1 VICIEQSPNGE
12 ASDCTLRL
20 AGQLSIQ
27 TALGWAVLSQQFV
40 PGAQTFAGPRGV
52 RSADAAGAGAAKIK
66 PRGVPDANGNPQF
79 LFVQKFG
86 QS

>member
-12 ASDCTLRL
+12 ASDCTRRL